1 MILWRSD
8 LKILQFSVIL
18 MVSEGCEINL
28 LMLFRVPLDNIFT
41 DLQGSG
47 LLPNVGKD
55 RRLYSVIV

>member
-1 MILWRSD
+1 
-8 LKILQFSVIL
+8 

-28 LMLFRVPLDNIFT
+28 LTLFKVPLDNIFT
-41 DLQGSG
+41 DLHRSG